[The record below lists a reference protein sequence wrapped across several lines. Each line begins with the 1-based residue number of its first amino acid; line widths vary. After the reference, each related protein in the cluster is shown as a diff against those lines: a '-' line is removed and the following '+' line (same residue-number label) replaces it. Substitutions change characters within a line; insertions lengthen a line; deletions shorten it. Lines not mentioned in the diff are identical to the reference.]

1 MREDIGKRFL
11 NRRIFIVFQ
20 RIYKVDAA
28 NLEVRMEKD
37 VKKVVYN
44 DSKLNVRDT
53 TNWIRVSTTD
63 RIEIG

>member
-1 MREDIGKRFL
+1 MREDIGKRFI
-11 NRRIFIVFQ
+11 NRRIFIVSQ
-20 RIYKVDAA
+20 RIYKVDVP

-44 DSKLNVRDT
+44 DFKLNVRDT
-53 TNWIRVSTTD
+53 INWILVSTID